1 MIRALRIQG
10 EMATAG
16 TGLTDLLRLQP
27 GLSLAW
33 VNENSALTGEIAERF
48 LEGLRKAGMPEGRCG

>member
-1 MIRALRIQG
+1 
-10 EMATAG
+10 MATAG